1 MEQDPSRLTDRRS
14 GPKDELPEVQFK
26 NRESKRGP
34 FSKKSE
40 TGCTVLPDNVPHLVL
55 GLFPIVFICE
65 KPRKIG
71 NQLCAQWVVG
81 QVRLQLL

>member
-1 MEQDPSRLTDRRS
+1 MQILTIEPDPSRFMVADQDPRANYPQVNSRT
-14 GPKDELPEVQFK
+14 GNPKKKELGFVP
-26 NRESKRGP
+26 GI
-34 FSKKSE
+34 
-40 TGCTVLPDNVPHLVL
+40 VLPDNVPHLVL

-81 QVRLQLL
+81 QVRL